1 MALSKVFDAIEYLP
15 RKANGYVRDLAK
27 LKAYEMDP
35 KYREIEDKRHSPGR
49 NTTLFFSKEL
59 GVADWVYQ
67 SETATALTPS
77 IKFWQS
83 LVLKSQRPRH
93 LEVKARH
100 ALQRARR
107 GYDDWAIHD
116 FRSWHANQVALA
128 LQDFRDNLNTHP
140 ADRSIQQWEQDLD
153 DLIAKFRLIAADRAD
168 DQRAIDDAMA
178 SLAKV
183 YLHLWD

>member
-15 RKANGYVRDLAK
+15 SKVNVYVRDLAK

-35 KYREIEDKRHSPGR
+35 KYREIEDKRHLNGSSI
-49 NTTLFFSKEL
+49 TFFSQDL
-59 GVADWVYQ
+59 GLEDWVYQ
-67 SETATALTPS
+67 SETAKALTPS
-77 IKFWQS
+77 VKFWQK
-83 LVLKSQRPRH
+83 LVLKSQAPRH
-93 LEVKARH
+93 AEVRFRH
-100 ALQRARR
+100 GLQRFRR

-116 FRSWHANQVALA
+116 FRSWHANHVALA
-128 LQDFRDNLNTHP
+128 LQDFRDNLHGHP

-153 DLIAKFRLIAADRAD
+153 DLIAKFRLIATDGAD
-168 DQRAIDDAMA
+168 DQQAIDDAMA